1 MPANLHEGQYTKP
14 RENSETRRGRWPG
27 ELKLPFLPRDPMA
40 PSIRF
45 LLNRA
50 PSPQQNIQM
59 SESTTESTPTQR
71 DRRVSSWWRAL
82 AIFLLLV
89 LMLAWAAA
97 TSMTTQLKAQIENL
111 QHRLI
116 ELPQIRHVSVLLDK
130 DGLPAMLA
138 TYNPKDR
145 SLQIQRL
152 NEVKEGRE
160 DSMQVWAIRG
170 SDESTARSLG
180 VIESKYKT
188 LQMPVMESDL
198 DGVTALGISAEN
210 KGGVTP
216 GQGPSLPWLFK
227 GWLVQKSI

>member
-1 MPANLHEGQYTKP
+1 M
-14 RENSETRRGRWPG
+14 
-27 ELKLPFLPRDPMA
+27 
-40 PSIRF
+40 
-45 LLNRA
+45 
-50 PSPQQNIQM
+50 
-59 SESTTESTPTQR
+59 TESASPSTPAKT

-89 LMLAWAAA
+89 LMLAWAASS
-97 TSMTTQLKAQIENL
+97 SMTTQLQAQIENL
-111 QHRLI
+111 QRRLI
-116 ELPQIRHVSVLLDK
+116 DVPQIRHVAVLLDK

-138 TYNPKDR
+138 TYNPKER
-145 SLQIQRL
+145 SLQLQRL

-170 SDESTARSLG
+170 NDEATARSLG

-188 LQMPVMESDL
+188 LQMPVMETDL

-210 KGGVTP
+210 KGGVKP
-216 GQGPSLPWLFK
+216 GEGPSLPWLFK